1 MTFLEE
7 GETLEGNL
15 EGRRRGGDIERREVL
30 IIAMCGRDRG

>member
-15 EGRRRGGDIERREVL
+15 EGRRRGGDIEKREVL
-30 IIAMCGRDRG
+30 IAMCGRDRE